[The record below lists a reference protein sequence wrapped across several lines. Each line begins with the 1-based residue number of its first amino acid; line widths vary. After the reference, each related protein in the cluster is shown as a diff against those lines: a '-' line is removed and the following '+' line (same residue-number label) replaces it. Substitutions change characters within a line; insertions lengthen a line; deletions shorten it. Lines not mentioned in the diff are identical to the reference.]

1 MLTYGEESELCLIN
15 PIIGRCRQQTSVS
28 AGSQTL
34 LNLKSIRPLFCGDS
48 IILVT
53 INQILIMGPIL
64 VTLLKSMACFL
75 DVAPSPRKFKLHFDE
90 GRAI

>member
-48 IILVT
+48 IITSNDKPDFDHGADFGYAAEV
-53 INQILIMGPIL
+53 NG
-64 VTLLKSMACFL
+64 LLS
-75 DVAPSPRKFKLHFDE
+75 
-90 GRAI
+90 